1 MFIEIVV
8 AVQIFFLIIF
18 STHYANEQKKKRL
31 NDNQRLA
38 EIRKLNYMADS
49 SSSMEEGF
57 DIDFDR
63 TQKVWHNKHVTKIV
77 RPII

>member
-1 MFIEIVV
+1 MLIEIVV
-8 AVQIFFLIIF
+8 AVQIFILIIL
-18 STHYANEQKKKRL
+18 STHYTNEQKKKTLADNKRL
-31 NDNQRLA
+31 E

-63 TQKVWHNKHVTKIV
+63 RQKVWQNKHVTRIV
-77 RPII
+77 KPII